1 MAMSRETFVASKTGL
16 DSGRVPDFCLP
27 PHDPAK
33 AVLVGISTH
42 EGTPRWA
49 TLEALAHCIEHQH
62 NAKVGCCI
70 LVAPPLMSNERRE
83 HAADADLKRRAGVH
97 EPAQGA
103 PEITHGLEGCDGFA
117 LWCIWPHH
125 LHDQLVDQP
134 REDLQDCTVLIGRP
148 ISAAPDLHVARL
160 ESLAPVRRLPCM
172 CRVDPDRQKKLEGTL
187 VRAHPK
193 STVEGLFRQELA
205 SRREIGPLSTDTH
218 PQQGL
223 RVELA
228 CGEATDVCVNL
239 YGPGRRTSRRG
250 ACRSGAAI
258 GFQRHVRQQVQ
269 ELRHLRGIIG
279 EARLASK
286 GLNAVAQRLILAANL
301 GDETSLLSLLTLL
314 PQVLLIDQL
323 KHCRW
328 VRLGEAHG

>member
-103 PEITHGLEGCDGFA
+103 PEVAHGLEGGDGFT
-117 LWCIWPHH
+117 LSRIWPHH

-134 REDLQDCTVLIGRP
+134 REDLQDCTVFIGAA

-160 ESLAPVRRLPCM
+160 ESLAPDRRLLCM
-172 CRVDPDRQKKLEGTL
+172 CCVDPDRQKELEGAL

-193 STVEGLFRQELA
+193 TTVEGLFRQELA
-205 SRREIGPLSTDTH
+205 SRREIVPLSTHAH

-228 CGEATDVCVNL
+228 RGEATDVCINL
-239 YGPGRRTSRRG
+239 YRTGHRPFRGG
-250 ACRSGAAI
+250 ACRGGAAV
-258 GFQRHVRQQVQ
+258 GFQGHFCQEVQ
-269 ELRHLRGIIG
+269 ELSHLRGIIG
-279 EARLASK
+279 ETGLASE
-286 GLNAVAQRLILAANL
+286 GLNTAAERL
-301 GDETSLLSLLTLL
+301 
-314 PQVLLIDQL
+314 V
-323 KHCRW
+323 
-328 VRLGEAHG
+328 